1 MTPMS
6 LDELATRLNK
16 LAILSPNRSHLLMA
30 VTADDPDMGELIRLV
45 ESDVLISARTLR
57 VANSSFYGL
66 PQQVDSVGH
75 AVTLVGLR
83 SLQSMVLAA
92 VVMEQFRSQDPQL
105 QHTLTQHWK
114 HAVAVAVCARKLAPR
129 ARLSADTAFT
139 AGLLHDIGRLVMA
152 MLDPQRYRLGV
163 QGQGDPDLRH
173 SGEEVAPLL
182 LAERRVWGF
191 DHCQVGSMLAAQWRL
206 PPTLSRTMA
215 LHHDCGHLEADDLV
229 CLVQVANAV
238 AHALDLLEDP
248 DDQVPNIHPDAWRRL
263 NLDWTDSDALLSDIE
278 ATYQLVCR
286 QLLP

>member
-1 MTPMS
+1 MTPMP
-6 LDELATRLNK
+6 LDELAARLNK
-16 LAILSPNRSHLLMA
+16 LATLSPNRSRLLVA
-30 VTADDPDMGELIRLV
+30 VTAEDPEMDELIRLV

-92 VVMEQFRSQDPQL
+92 VVMEQFRSHDPGL

-114 HAVAVAVCARKLAPR
+114 HAVGVAVCARQLAPR
-129 ARLSADTAFT
+129 ARLNGETAFT
-139 AGLLHDIGRLVMA
+139 AGLLHDIGRLAMA
-152 MLDPQRYRLGV
+152 TLDPQRYQLGE
-163 QGQGDPDLRH
+163 QGQDDPVLRH
-173 SGEEVAPLL
+173 TGEAVAPLL

-191 DHCQVGSMLAAQWRL
+191 DHCQVGSMLAAQWNL
-206 PPTLSRTMA
+206 PPALSRSMA
-215 LHHDCGHLEADDLV
+215 LHHDCGHPEADDLV

-238 AHALDLLEDP
+238 AHALDLLADP

-263 NLDWTDSDALLSDIE
+263 NLDWTDSSALLSGME
-278 ATYQLVCR
+278 TTYQQVCR